1 MANDDASA
9 EECEEYTE
17 SATMVLAVALLRN
30 EVEK

>member
-9 EECEEYTE
+9 EECKNTQ